1 MFGANRDGQG
11 QQYSSP
17 IVTCHESY
25 WNYCIIH
32 YCNVWTIATFA
43 ESAVLQHNACRF
55 DFMQSQQYNYCSRY
69 NLSCY
74 NGGY

>member
-17 IVTCHESY
+17 IVTCDER
-25 WNYCIIH
+25 YCIIMY

-43 ESAVLQHNACRF
+43 ESAVLQHNAVFAVLQHHACKV
-55 DFMQSQQYNYCSRY
+55 SNNCS
-69 NLSCY
+69 LI
-74 NGGY
+74 